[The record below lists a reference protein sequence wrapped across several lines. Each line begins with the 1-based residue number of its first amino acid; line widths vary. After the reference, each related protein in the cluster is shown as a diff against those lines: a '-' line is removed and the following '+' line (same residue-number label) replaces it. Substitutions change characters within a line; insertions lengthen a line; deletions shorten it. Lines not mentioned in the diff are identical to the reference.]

1 MECYFII
8 NYINYNLNIK
18 TIIKIFKKMGFIL
31 SKIFGDLFSNQEVRL
46 LILGLDNAGKTTL
59 LYQMQFGEVKV
70 TVPTLGFNVESVK
83 YENINF
89 QMWDLGGQSEIRP
102 YWRCYYPKTNAV
114 IFVIDSSDKER
125 LDIAKQELF
134 LLLQE
139 DDLKGV
145 PIAILA
151 NKQDVEGCLTDA
163 QISENM
169 ALTDIKNRQWAIFKT
184 IAKTGK
190 GLDDAFKWLTGIL
203 KNNQS

>member
-1 MECYFII
+1 
-8 NYINYNLNIK
+8 
-18 TIIKIFKKMGFIL
+18 MGFIF
-31 SKIFGDLFSNQEVRL
+31 SKIFSVLFSNQEVRL

-83 YENINF
+83 YENLTF
-89 QMWDLGGQSEIRP
+89 QMWDLGGQTEIRP

-114 IFVIDSSDKER
+114 VFVIDSSDKER
-125 LDIAKQELF
+125 IDISKQELF

-139 DDLKGV
+139 EDLKGV

-151 NKQDVEGCLTDA
+151 NKQDMKGCLTDV
-163 QISENM
+163 QITELM
-169 ALTDIKNRQWAIFKT
+169 GLTEIKNRKWAIFNT

-190 GLDDAFKWLTGIL
+190 GLDDAFKWLTSIL
-203 KNNQS
+203 KNDNK

>member
-1 MECYFII
+1 MDGCCSELQQYGQSLWAF
-8 NYINYNLNIK
+8 
-18 TIIKIFKKMGFIL
+18 F
-31 SKIFGDLFSNQEVRL
+31 SKIFSVLFSNKEVRL
-46 LILGLDNAGKTTL
+46 LILGLDNAGKTTI

-83 YENINF
+83 YENLTF

-102 YWRCYYPKTNAV
+102 YWKCYYPKTNAIV
-114 IFVIDSSDKER
+114 FVIDSSDKER
-125 LDIAKQELF
+125 IDISKQELF

-139 DDLKGV
+139 DELMGV

-151 NKQDVEGCLTDA
+151 NKQDIDGALSDIE
-163 QISENM
+163 ISDLM
-169 ALTDIKNRQWAIFKT
+169 GLSDIKNRQWAIFKT

-203 KNNQS
+203 KEKL

>member
-1 MECYFII
+1 
-8 NYINYNLNIK
+8 
-18 TIIKIFKKMGFIL
+18 MGFIF
-31 SKIFGDLFSNQEVRL
+31 SKIFSVLFSNKEVRL

-59 LYQMQFGEVKV
+59 LYQMQCGEVKM

-83 YENINF
+83 YENLTF

-102 YWRCYYPKTNAV
+102 YWKCYYPKTNAIV
-114 IFVIDSSDKER
+114 FVIDSSDKER
-125 LDIAKQELF
+125 IDIAKQELF

-139 DDLKGV
+139 DELKGV

-151 NKQDVEGCLTDA
+151 NKQDIDGVLSDIE
-163 QISENM
+163 ISEKM
-169 ALTDIKNRQWAIFKT
+169 GLSEIKNRQWAIFKT

-203 KNNQS
+203 KEDNK